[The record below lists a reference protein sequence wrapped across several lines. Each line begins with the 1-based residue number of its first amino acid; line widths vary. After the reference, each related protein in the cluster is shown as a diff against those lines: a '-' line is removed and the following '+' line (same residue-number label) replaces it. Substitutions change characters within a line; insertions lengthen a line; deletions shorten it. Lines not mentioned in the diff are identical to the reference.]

1 MTAKKPTAREIW
13 DTLSSENV
21 NEFTEQKNG
30 LTYLSWSHAYRIAMG
45 HYPDMEVTFL
55 GSVDGPKVH
64 RDVTYYEGGTAM
76 VHSSVKIAG
85 MSREAFLPVMDYR
98 NKSIA
103 EPTSRDISD
112 AKQRC
117 LVKTLALWGLGLY
130 LYSGEDLPYEAK
142 SEAKPKAKPT
152 KATGEALAASL
163 KALSGLVAAC
173 ETHGGVEAKV
183 LAAASSVLDAGGP
196 LGRVQK
202 AITHLEG
209 EIDRG

>member
-1 MTAKKPTAREIW
+1 MKTTAKEIW

-64 RDVTYYEGGTAM
+64 RDVSYLPGGTAM
-76 VHSSVKIAG
+76 VHCVVTIAG

-98 NKSIA
+98 NKSIV

-112 AKQRC
+112 AKQRA
-117 LVKTLALWGLGLY
+117 LVKAIAHWGLGLY
-130 LYSGEDLPYEAK
+130 LYGGEDLPY
-142 SEAKPKAKPT
+142 EAKPKAKPT

-163 KALSGLVAAC
+163 KALSGLVEAC